1 MNKKLLIVLILILCL
16 SLAFIFCSSEENTVN
31 NTENTNETNN
41 TPNNTDNTEEETSM
55 EEPDWSLAEEQTLV
69 GKIEMGKYDMVTIV
83 TEWESKS
90 RVSYYVF
97 GDALAKEL
105 MNNVG
110 KFAEVKG
117 LIPTKENQM
126 SDWSKRILVTEIL
139 QISENPIE

>member
-1 MNKKLLIVLILILCL
+1 MNKKLVIILILILSL
-16 SLAFIFCSSEENTVN
+16 SLTFVFCSSKENTVN
-31 NTENTNETNN
+31 NTDNSNETNN
-41 TPNNTDNTEEETSM
+41 TPNNSDDTEEETTM

-69 GKIEMGKYDMVTIV
+69 GKIETGKYDMVTIV
-83 TEWESKS
+83 TDWESKS

-126 SDWSKRILVTEIL
+126 SEWSKRILVTEIL
-139 QISENPIE
+139 QISENAIE